1 MLAHHGFTGNV
12 PLPDISTKAKAQ
24 AYIGL
29 DMKQLRSRKQ
39 TFLNTVVPKWIETAR
54 KNHRFITQPM

>member
-1 MLAHHGFTGNV
+1 M
-12 PLPDISTKAKAQ
+12 PDISTKEKAQ

-29 DMKQLRSRKQ
+29 DMKVLNSQKND
-39 TFLNTVVPKWIETAR
+39 FLNTVVPQWIKIAK